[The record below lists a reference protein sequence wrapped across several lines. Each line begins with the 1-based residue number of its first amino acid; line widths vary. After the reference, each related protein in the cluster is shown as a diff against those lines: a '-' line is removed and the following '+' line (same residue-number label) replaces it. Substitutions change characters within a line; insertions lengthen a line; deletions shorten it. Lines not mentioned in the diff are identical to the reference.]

1 MINARQLE
9 VLCTVIEVGTTARA
23 ADLLNVSQP
32 AVSNMIRHTEDLI
45 GFPLFVRERGRLVPT
60 REAQHI
66 AQEAQYLFMQQKR
79 VENIINELRGGTV
92 GRLHLVATPSI
103 GHGILPRVIAEF
115 VRNKPKLKL
124 SIELGSIDEI
134 IEKLVSGRADLGLS
148 ITQPRHSLLSVRPVA
163 EGRMMCVCP
172 ADHEMALSEQVNVT
186 DLNHVKHISYAADT
200 PLGQMI
206 DTVFSKQGLER
217 RYFCEVRHTAT
228 ALEMAISGLGVA
240 LVDSFALVGRDLT
253 TLAAR
258 PTRPVLPLSI
268 HCISCNLFPTSNMA
282 LQFQGFF
289 SDFLKNRDIP
299 VGPPTAIN

>member
-1 MINARQLE
+1 MINPRQLE
-9 VLCTVIEVGTTARA
+9 VLCAVIEVGTTARA

-32 AVSNMIRHTEDLI
+32 AVSNMIRHTEDLV

-79 VENIINELRGGTV
+79 VENVINELRGGTV
-92 GRLHLVATPSI
+92 GRLHIVATPSI

-115 VRNKPKLKL
+115 VKNKPKLKL
-124 SIELGSIDEI
+124 SIELGSIDEN
-134 IEKLVSGRADLGLS
+134 IERLVSGQADIGLS
-148 ITQPRHSLLSVRPVA
+148 ITQPRHSMLSVRPVA

-172 ADHEMALSEQVNVT
+172 TDHEMALSERVNVT
-186 DLNHVKHISYAADT
+186 DLNHVRHISYAAGT
-200 PLGQMI
+200 PLGQII

-240 LVDSFALVGRDLT
+240 LVDSFALFGRDLT

-258 PTRPVLPLSI
+258 PTHPTLPLSI
-268 HCISCNLFPTSNMA
+268 HCISCNLFPTSNLA

-289 SDFLKNRDIP
+289 SDFLKNHDIP
-299 VGPPTAIN
+299 TVKPKAII

>member
-23 ADLLNVSQP
+23 AELLNVSQP

-45 GFPLFVRERGRLVPT
+45 GFPLFVRERGRLIPT

-79 VENIINELRGGTV
+79 VDDIISELRGGTI
-92 GRLHLVATPSI
+92 GRLNLIATPSL

-115 VRNKPKLKL
+115 VKNKPKLKL
-124 SIELGSIDEI
+124 SVEFGSIDEI
-134 IEKLVSGRADLGLS
+134 NEHLVSGRADLAFS
-148 ITQPRHSLLSVRPVA
+148 ITQPRHSVLTVRPVA

-172 ADHEMALSEQVNVT
+172 KDHELAYSERVNVT
-186 DLNHVKHISYAADT
+186 DLNHVKHISYAAGT
-200 PLGQMI
+200 PLGQLI
-206 DTVFSKQGLER
+206 DPVFSKQGLER

-228 ALEMAISGLGVA
+228 ALEMALNGLGVT

-253 TLAAR
+253 TLAIR
-258 PTRPVLPLSI
+258 PTSPTLRLNLFSI
-268 HCISCNLFPTSNMA
+268 TCNLFPTSNVA
-282 LQFQGFF
+282 LQFQSFF
-289 SDFLKNRDIP
+289 GEYLKQHDP
-299 VGPPTAIN
+299 AHTEV